1 MGWTDLAVDV
11 LYTRS
16 ASDSMSEPEQQT
28 QLQARLQARLQAELD
43 PDFQI
48 VRLLG
53 EGSMAHVYVAR
64 EKALQRLVAI
74 KVLKAEFAKDV
85 TARKRFA
92 RESRSAAK
100 IHHHNV
106 AAVHQ
111 VGTLEDETPF
121 IVMEYVEGRNLA
133 DVLQAEGVMEIDQA
147 CHALSQVASA
157 LVAAHE
163 KGIVHR
169 DVKPENVVRE
179 RDSDRVVLTDFGIA
193 GILETGTE
201 TITRITQQGQL
212 LGDPRY
218 MSPEHLLGE
227 PITEESD
234 VYSLGIMG
242 YELLTLRGPYDAKS
256 NVLMATAHLRQ
267 EPIPLVDLR
276 PDADP
281 SLGDLLARCLA
292 KSPLHR
298 PRASD
303 VAKALEHITE
313 DPHAEP
319 ARVEPAPRVGEGL
332 PAALH
337 TMTALQR
344 FLGDLRRRHVY
355 QVMVFYIVVWA
366 GILAAASDSL
376 ELLPVPPNTQRVLI
390 AVALGG
396 FPVALVISW
405 MFDLT
410 SKGVRRTESVVPK
423 AAHAK
428 MLALQFAFLSAA
440 LILAVLIGIWVLGG

>member
-1 MGWTDLAVDV
+1 MTD
-11 LYTRS
+11 
-16 ASDSMSEPEQQT
+16 PE
-28 QLQARLQARLQAELD
+28 LQAKLQAQLQAELD
-43 PDFQI
+43 PDFQV

-74 KVLKAEFAKDV
+74 KLLKAAFASDE

-111 VGTLEDETPF
+111 VGMLEDETPF

-133 DVLQAEGVMEIDQA
+133 DVLQADGVMTVDQA
-147 CHALSQVASA
+147 CSTLSQVASA
-157 LVAAHE
+157 LAAAHE

-169 DVKPENVVRE
+169 DIKPENVVRE

-218 MSPEHLLGE
+218 MSPEHLRGE

-242 YELLTLRGPYDAKS
+242 YELLTLRGPYNAKS

-267 EPIPLVDLR
+267 EPIPLAELR

-281 SLGDLLARCLA
+281 SLGELLERCLA
-292 KSPLHR
+292 KNPLHR

-303 VAKALEHITE
+303 VAKALERITE

-319 ARVEPAPRVGEGL
+319 GKTEAGPPAGEGL
-332 PAALH
+332 PAAFQN
-337 TMTALQR
+337 MPALQR
-344 FLGDLRRRHVY
+344 FLGELRRRHVY
-355 QVMVFYIVVWA
+355 HVAVFYVLVA
-366 GILAAASDSL
+366 GTILTGADLMLDA
-376 ELLPVPPNTQRVLI
+376 LPVPENTLKVLV

-423 AAHAK
+423 GARAK

-440 LILAVLIGIWVLGG
+440 LILAGLIGAWVLG